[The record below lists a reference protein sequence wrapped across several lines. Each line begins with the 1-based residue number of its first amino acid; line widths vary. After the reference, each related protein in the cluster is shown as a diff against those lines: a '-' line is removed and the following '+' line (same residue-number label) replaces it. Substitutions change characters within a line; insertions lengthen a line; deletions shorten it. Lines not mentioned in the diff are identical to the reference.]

1 MNPKL
6 LLIGLLLLASGCGT
20 QPRLLTASSEV
31 EQNRLDQLLGWGLK
45 ARIAVSHANEGWNA
59 SLFWEQDHERY
70 AMRIVAPLGQKTL
83 LISGDKQGA
92 QLQISGQA
100 SQWAEDLELVLEQEI
115 GVRLPLNHL
124 RFWVKGRYNPV
135 QEAKLQQYDEHN
147 RLQFF
152 SQDGWNVSIGRY
164 TAVADVVLPQ
174 KIFIEKD
181 TTSVRMVISE
191 WQLK

>member
-6 LLIGLLLLASGCGT
+6 LFFWLILLASGCGT
-20 QPRLLTASSEV
+20 QPRLLAPSSEV
-31 EQNRLDQLLGWGLK
+31 EQNRLDQLLDWGLK

-59 SLFWEQDHERY
+59 GLFWEQNHERY
-70 AMRIVAPLGQKTL
+70 VMRIVAPLGQKTL
-83 LISGDKQGA
+83 LIAGDQRGA

-100 SQWAEDLELVLEQEI
+100 SQWAEDLELVLEQEM

-124 RFWVKGRYNPV
+124 RFWVKGRYNPA
-135 QEAKLQQYDEHN
+135 QEVTQQQYDEHN
-147 RLQFF
+147 RLQSFT
-152 SQDGWNVSIGRY
+152 QDGWSVSIGRY
-164 TAVADVVLPQ
+164 TTVADVVLPQ
-174 KIFIEKD
+174 KIFIEKA